1 MRGSAI
7 PQYHHAGASLH
18 LARQEPHHIMVVM
31 ATGCDLRVDETGIL
45 CDGLISEIS
54 ASSLHPVVLKG
65 SYDAISSFA
74 FSLEC
79 YKLFVHKL
87 DPWSCKD

>member
-18 LARQEPHHIMVVM
+18 HARQEPHHIMVVM

-54 ASSLHPVVLKG
+54 ACILQAESNGLKG
-65 SYDAISSFA
+65 VI
-74 FSLEC
+74 
-79 YKLFVHKL
+79 
-87 DPWSCKD
+87 